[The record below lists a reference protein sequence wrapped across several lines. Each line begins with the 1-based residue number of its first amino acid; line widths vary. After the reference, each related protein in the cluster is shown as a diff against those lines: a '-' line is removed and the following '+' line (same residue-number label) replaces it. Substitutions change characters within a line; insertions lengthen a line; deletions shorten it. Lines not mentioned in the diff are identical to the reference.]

1 MLFYGEMLGILIL
14 QLNIQKELKKLTN
27 KLLNN
32 LIMIELS
39 FQCKKKILIRLKWWI
54 MFALM
59 CLLMKISWFF
69 QCMFQI
75 KTLKTQ
81 WIYCCLKMIIIL
93 IVCTSNILI
102 DLCFTKQKIKIKSTF
117 VEAVYSVLLVKIF
130 WQNIEKIA

>member
-1 MLFYGEMLGILIL
+1 MLFYGVMLGILIP
-14 QLNIQKELKKLTN
+14 QLNIQKELQKLSN

-39 FQCKKKILIRLKWWI
+39 FQWKKKILIRLKWWR

-69 QCMFQI
+69 QCLLQI
-75 KTLKTQ
+75 KTLKTR
-81 WIYCCLKMIIIL
+81 WIYCCLKMIIIF
-93 IVCTSNILI
+93 IMCTSNILT